1 MKNITTIAI
10 FLLLSISATAQCD
23 KLTIS
28 TYDKMTGRTTLSSA
42 DYIVLSKNKVD
53 GVAIMFIKGQQSIV
67 LSAKVFGPSPC
78 VDDKA
83 TMLILF
89 TDGSKIE
96 LTNDGKFNCDR
107 KWSKFFFNSEKSSE
121 LRQLSEKTIEAI
133 RVHTFKGSVTEDV
146 SVDKANEIRETLN
159 CITQGQSNQ

>member
-23 KLTIS
+23 KLIIS
-28 TYDKMTGRTTLSSA
+28 TYDKMTGRTTLSS

-53 GVAIMFIKGQQSIV
+53 GVALMFIKGQQSTI
-67 LSAKVFGPSPC
+67 LSAQIFGPSSC

-83 TMLILF
+83 TMNILF
-89 TDGSKIE
+89 TDGSRLE

-107 KWSKFFFNSEKSSE
+107 KWSKFFFNAEKSSE
-121 LRQLSEKTIEAI
+121 LKQLSEKTIEAI

-146 SVDKANEIRETLN
+146 PLEKANEIRETLN
-159 CITQGQSNQ
+159 CITQGQSKQ

>member
-1 MKNITTIAI
+1 MKKQFLTIA
-10 FLLLSISATAQCD
+10 FLSASLTAFAQCD
-23 KLTIS
+23 KLTTS

-42 DYIVLSKNKVD
+42 DYIVVSKNKVD

-89 TDGSKIE
+89 TDGAKVE

-133 RVHTFKGSVTEDV
+133 RVQTFKGSVTEDV
-146 SVDKANEIRETLN
+146 PVDKANEIRETLN
-159 CITQGQSNQ
+159 CILK